1 MTRFRLTLLV
11 LAISIAVAACGGST
25 TTTTIDPADLVPG
38 EVAKGIDVYKGTCAS
53 CHGGDA
59 RGINGLGKDLVGNDF
74 VAVQTEDSLALF
86 IKQGREKND
95 PENMTGVA
103 MPPSGGNP
111 GLSAQDL
118 LDVAA
123 YLLSLN
129 P

>member
-1 MTRFRLTLLV
+1 MNRFRLTLLV
-11 LAISIAVAACGGST
+11 LAISIAAVACGGST

-38 EVAKGIDVYKGTCAS
+38 DVARGFDVYKGTCAS

-59 RGINGLGKDLVGNDF
+59 RGINGLGKDLVENEF
-74 VAVQTEDSLALF
+74 VAAQTEDGLALF

-95 PENMTGVA
+95 PDNMTGVA
-103 MPPSGGNP
+103 MPPKGGNP
-111 GLSAQDL
+111 GLSAQAL

-123 YLLSLN
+123 YLRSLS